1 MKYKFEKTIEDNY
14 KLTYKD
20 KEFTFKSNVNI
31 TKELQNLIVEA
42 RKQIIFDLTQ
52 QGKSVKDLTIEKKIN
67 GKTYFD
73 NSNKVAYEQIYYEQ
87 VMVDYL
93 DKKSNE
99 LFGMSIEELMKDIGL
114 ETSEEGEKFG
124 VDFMNCLSGRDFPKA
139 Q

>member
-1 MKYKFEKTIEDNY
+1 MKYKFEKHTEDYY
-14 KLTYKD
+14 KLVYKD
-20 KEFTFKSNVNI
+20 KEFAFKSNVNT
-31 TKELQNLIVEA
+31 TKELQSLIVNA
-42 RKQIIFDLTQ
+42 RKKIIFDLTQ
-52 QGKSVKDLTIEKKIN
+52 EGKSVKDLTIEKKVN
-67 GKTYFD
+67 GKTYYD

-99 LFGMSIEELMKDIGL
+99 LFGMNIEELMKDIGL

>member
-52 QGKSVKDLTIEKKIN
+52 QGKSVKDLTIEKKVN
-67 GKTYFD
+67 GKTYYD

-87 VMVDYL
+87 VMVSYL
-93 DKKSNE
+93 DKKSSE
-99 LFGMSIEELMKDIGL
+99 LFGMNIEEIMKDIGL

>member
-1 MKYKFEKTIEDNY
+1 MKYKFEKHTEDYY
-14 KLTYKD
+14 KLVYKD
-20 KEFTFKSNVNI
+20 KEFAFKSNVNT
-31 TKELQNLIVEA
+31 TKELQSLIVDA
-42 RKQIIFDLTQ
+42 RKKIIFDLTQ
-52 QGKSVKDLTIEKKIN
+52 EGKSVKDLTIEKKVN
-67 GKTYFD
+67 GKTYYD

-99 LFGMSIEELMKDIGL
+99 LFGMNIEELMKDIGL

>member
-1 MKYKFEKTIEDNY
+1 MKYKFEKTTEDNY

-31 TKELQNLIVEA
+31 TKELQGLIVDA
-42 RKQIIFDLTQ
+42 RKQMLFDLTEK
-52 QGKSVKDLTIEKKIN
+52 GKSVKDLTAVKKIN
-67 GKTYFD
+67 GKTYYD
-73 NSNKVAYEQIYYEQ
+73 NSNKAAYEQIYYEQ